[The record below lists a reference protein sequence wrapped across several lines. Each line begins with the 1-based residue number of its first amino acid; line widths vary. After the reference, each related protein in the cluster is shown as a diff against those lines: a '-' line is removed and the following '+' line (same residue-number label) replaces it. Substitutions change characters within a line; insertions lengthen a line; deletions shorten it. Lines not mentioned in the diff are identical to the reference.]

1 MNHAT
6 YLYKVGKLTADDWQ
20 KIWQKLEM
28 RIAGIDIVARSEGH
42 FSRAIV
48 KVGPKFKAFFSS
60 LRESNPDQ
68 LIKWS
73 DMSNHA
79 DEHTALDIEL
89 GKEWNAFL
97 FDPASRTKTE
107 VQMENSIC
115 FADGGQLQ

>member
-6 YLYKVGKLTADDWQ
+6 YLYKAGKLTAEDWQ

-28 RIAGIDIVARSEGH
+28 RIASIDIVARSERH

-48 KVGPKFKAFFSS
+48 KVGPKFKAFFAD

-73 DMSNHA
+73 DMCGHP
-79 DEHTALDIEL
+79 DEHAALDIEL
-89 GKEWNAFL
+89 GYEWTVFL
-97 FDPASRTKTE
+97 FDPASRTQAE

-115 FADGGQLQ
+115 FADGSQQR

>member
-6 YLYKVGKLTADDWQ
+6 YLYKAGKLTAEDWQ

-28 RIAGIDIVARSEGH
+28 RIANIDIEARKERH
-42 FSRAIV
+42 FSGAVV
-48 KVGPKFKAFFSS
+48 KVGPKFKAFFSN

-73 DMSNHA
+73 DMCGHTDGHA
-79 DEHTALDIEL
+79 VLDIEL
-89 GKEWNAFL
+89 GREWTVFV
-97 FDPASRTKTE
+97 FDPASRTQAE

-115 FADGGQLQ
+115 FAERSQQR